1 MIDPDDTLTLANDD
15 SPVRWGIIGP
25 GGIARGAIMPAFE
38 EIDNAVVVAVASRE
52 RARASAFAADF
63 RIPRAYA
70 GYDMLVDDP
79 DIEAIYIALPNN
91 LHAEW
96 AIRAM
101 QAGKH
106 VLCEKPLAVTA
117 AEAETMVAVAEETGV
132 LFMEAVMYRFHP
144 RIRDTAALVQ
154 DGAIGTPLLVRSSFC
169 FTMAQQENY
178 RNVPE
183 MGGGAVLD
191 VGSYCVNATR
201 LLLNEEPHTV
211 MAMSILADTGT
222 DETLTGLL
230 SFPSGALA
238 QIQCSFGS
246 AEHQSLDVVGTD
258 GSIEIAHPFTTWR
271 NDESS
276 IRLTQADQSEEIVFA
291 PADHYAIM
299 LSHFSDCVR
308 DRDDLWS
315 PIDDG
320 VGTLRVIDALRRSA
334 ASGRAER
341 V

>member
-1 MIDPDDTLTLANDD
+1 MLDPEENLPVENDD

-25 GGIARGAIMPAFE
+25 GGIARGAIMPAFTTL
-38 EIDNAVVVAVASRE
+38 DNAIVVAVASRE
-52 RARASAFAADF
+52 RARAQAFATDF
-63 RIPRAYA
+63 GIPRAYA

-79 DIEAIYIALPNN
+79 DVEAIYIALPNN

-106 VLCEKPLAVTA
+106 VLCEKPLALTA
-117 AEAETMVAVAEETGV
+117 AEAATMVVVAEATDT

-144 RIRDTAALVQ
+144 RMRDAAALVQ

-178 RNVPE
+178 RNMPE

-191 VGSYCVNATR
+191 VGSYCVNVSR

-211 MAMSILADTGT
+211 MAMSILADSGT

-246 AEHQSLDVVGTD
+246 AEHQSLDVVGTN
-258 GSIEIAHPFTTWR
+258 GSIEIAHPFTAWR
-271 NDESS
+271 SDETS
-276 IRLTQADQSEEIVFA
+276 IRLTQADQTEEIIFP
-291 PADHYAIM
+291 PADPYAIM
-299 LSHFSDCVR
+299 LANFSEGVR
-308 DRDDLWS
+308 DREDLWS